1 MAEFSLNIDE
11 IENEVNDTL
20 KKEQVKLENSNLK
33 SQAENNAVAI
43 FDADL
48 NNPAERE
55 NIMKPLEDFGLNDMA
70 RSSQRNKL
78 LSTRFIDLEKGGTE
92 SENIGDKLSELNI
105 QMKDLDPSKVD
116 FTKKGVFGDLFNPV
130 RKYFSRYQKA
140 ETAISQIIA
149 SLDNSSKVLQ
159 NDNTT
164 LVAEEN
170 YLREVTKKLMA
181 DIELG
186 KQMDESIEMQIQKAE
201 IDGVD
206 PEKISF
212 VKEEV
217 LFPLRQRIMDMQQMI
232 VINQQGIVSLN
243 VIRRN
248 NKELIRGVHRA
259 KNVTVTALRTRVM
272 VASALYDQKIVMDKI
287 NITLRFGIKFSIN
300 NGIEN
305 AVAEVKDYI
314 KSYVESDEVSL
325 ISAPS
330 LFISNLIRSMENS
343 FQSIAFIV
351 FKGLNDY
358 DENIQRFE
366 SEVNDI
372 NVLEGSFAT
381 RDVIPEYL
389 TIDQIITKGIKT
401 PQIIIDVI

>member
-48 NNPAERE
+48 NNPTERE

-70 RSSQRNKL
+70 RS
-78 LSTRFIDLEKGGTE
+78 DLEKGGTE
-92 SENIGDKLSELNI
+92 SENIGDKLSELNL

-212 VKEEV
+212 VKE
-217 LFPLRQRIMDMQQMI
+217 
-232 VINQQGIVSLN
+232 
-243 VIRRN
+243 
-248 NKELIRGVHRA
+248 
-259 KNVTVTALRTRVM
+259 
-272 VASALYDQKIVMDKI
+272 
-287 NITLRFGIKFSIN
+287 
-300 NGIEN
+300 
-305 AVAEVKDYI
+305 
-314 KSYVESDEVSL
+314 
-325 ISAPS
+325 
-330 LFISNLIRSMENS
+330 
-343 FQSIAFIV
+343 
-351 FKGLNDY
+351 
-358 DENIQRFE
+358 
-366 SEVNDI
+366 
-372 NVLEGSFAT
+372 
-381 RDVIPEYL
+381 
-389 TIDQIITKGIKT
+389 
-401 PQIIIDVI
+401 